1 LPQVTEM
8 LLLRHGQST
17 WNAQQRW
24 QGQADPPLSDLG
36 RAQAAHAG
44 QRLGAVDA
52 IVSSPLERAHA
63 TAHILAE
70 AIGVGPV
77 EVVPALAERDAGPWS
92 GLTRDEIDERWP
104 GFLREQKRPDG
115 YELDPELLDRI
126 GAALDGL
133 ADRFG
138 RGQLLVVCHGGVINA
153 IERTLGEPWVR
164 LANLDGRWITI
175 EPGSEL
181 TQWHL
186 GPRIQLVDDDELS
199 ETPKDMV

>member
-1 LPQVTEM
+1 M

-36 RAQAAHAG
+36 RTQAAHAG

-63 TAHILAE
+63 TAQILAE

-126 GAALDGL
+126 GTALDGL

-138 RGQLLVVCHGGVINA
+138 RSQLLVVCHGGVINV
-153 IERTLGEPWVR
+153 IERMLGEPWVR

-181 TQWHL
+181 TQWQL

>member
-1 LPQVTEM
+1 M

-44 QRLGAVDA
+44 RRLGAVDA
-52 IVSSPLERAHA
+52 IVTSPLERAHA
-63 TAHILAE
+63 TAQILAE

-92 GLTRDEIDERWP
+92 GLTRDEIEERWP

-138 RGQLLVVCHGGVINA
+138 RGQLLVVCHGGVINV
-153 IERTLGEPWVR
+153 IERMLGEPWVR

-175 EPGSEL
+175 DPGSER
-181 TQWHL
+181 THWHL

>member
-1 LPQVTEM
+1 M

-44 QRLGAVDA
+44 QRLGSVDA
-52 IVSSPLERAHA
+52 IVSSPLERALA
-63 TAHILAE
+63 TAQILAE

-77 EVVPALAERDAGPWS
+77 EVVPDLAERDAGPWA
-92 GLTRDEIDERWP
+92 GLTRDEIEEGWP
-104 GFLREQKRPDG
+104 GFLREEKRPDG

-133 ADRFG
+133 AHRFG
-138 RGQLLVVCHGGVINA
+138 QGQLLVVCHGGVINA
-153 IERTLGEPWVR
+153 VERMLGEPWLR

-175 EPGSEL
+175 DAGADR
-181 TQWHL
+181 TRWQL
-186 GPRIQLVDDDELS
+186 GPRIRLVDDDELT

>member
-1 LPQVTEM
+1 M
-8 LLLRHGQST
+8 LLVRHGQST

-52 IVSSPLERAHA
+52 IVSSPLERALGSA
-63 TAHILAE
+63 QILAE

-77 EVVPALAERDAGPWS
+77 EVVPDLAERDAGP
-92 GLTRDEIDERWP
+92 GAVLTRDDIAERWP
-104 GFLREQKRPDG
+104 GYLHEQKRPDG
-115 YELDPELLDRI
+115 YELDPALLDRV
-126 GAALDGL
+126 GGALDGL

-138 RGQLLVVCHGGVINA
+138 SAHVLVVCHGGVINA
-153 IERTLGEPWVR
+153 IERMLGEPWLR
-164 LANLDGRWITI
+164 LANLDGRWISIDAGIDRT
-175 EPGSEL
+175 G
-181 TQWHL
+181 WRL
-186 GPRIQLVDDDELS
+186 GPRVRLVDDDELT

>member
-1 LPQVTEM
+1 M

-63 TAHILAE
+63 TAQILAE

-126 GAALDGL
+126 GTALDGL

-138 RGQLLVVCHGGVINA
+138 QGELLVVCHGGVINA
-153 IERTLGEPWVR
+153 IERMLGEPWVR

-181 TQWHL
+181 TQWQL

>member
-1 LPQVTEM
+1 M

-52 IVSSPLERAHA
+52 IVSSPLQRASTSA
-63 TAHILAE
+63 EILAE

-92 GLTRDEIDERWP
+92 GLTRDEIEERWP
-104 GFLREQKRPDG
+104 GFLREQRRPEG

-126 GAALDGL
+126 GIALDGL
-133 ADRFG
+133 AGRFG
-138 RGQLLVVCHGGVINA
+138 DGELLVVCHGGVINA
-153 IERTLGEPWVR
+153 IERMLGEPWVR

-175 EPGSEL
+175 DAGSDRMD
-181 TQWHL
+181 WKL
-186 GPRIQLVDDDELS
+186 GPRIQLVDDAELS

>member
-1 LPQVTEM
+1 M

-24 QGQADPPLSDLG
+24 QGQANPPLSDMG

-44 QRLGAVDA
+44 QRLGSVDA
-52 IVSSPLERAHA
+52 IVTSPLDRALQ
-63 TAHILAE
+63 TAVILAE

-77 EVVPALAERDAGPWS
+77 EVVPTLAERDAGPWS
-92 GLTRDEIDERWP
+92 GLTRDEIEERWP
-104 GFLREQKRPDG
+104 GYLREQKRPEG
-115 YELDPELLDRI
+115 YELDPALLDRI
-126 GAALDGL
+126 GATLDGL
-133 ADRFG
+133 AARFG
-138 RGQLLVVCHGGVINA
+138 DGQLLVVCHGGVINA
-153 IERTLGEPWVR
+153 IERMLGEPWVR

-175 EPGSEL
+175 KPA
-181 TQWHL
+181 TDPQDWQL